1 MLLKDDHEEKRRK
14 SIKKRTQESAGKR
27 WKGGA
32 DADGKH
38 KDV

>member
-1 MLLKDDHEEKRRK
+1 MIMKKNAGKH
-14 SIKKRTQESAGKR
+14 KKRTQESAGKR